1 MSGKKT
7 TNKITAKGT
16 KGGNRI
22 SEGGT
27 SRAAGEGSGAET
39 LAMARVRAPPGNA
52 RKERRSCLPWGKLL
66 AEPVTQQKQRHGVIE
81 RDHELEKS
89 EPGNRARQDQ
99 PDGVKADKV
108 ESMN

>member
-39 LAMARVRAPPGNA
+39 LAMARVRAPPG
-52 RKERRSCLPWGKLL
+52 
-66 AEPVTQQKQRHGVIE
+66 TH
-81 RDHELEKS
+81 EKS
-89 EPGNRARQDQ
+89 DDPASPGASYWQNQSHNRNSGMASS
-99 PDGVKADKV
+99 K
-108 ESMN
+108 ETMN